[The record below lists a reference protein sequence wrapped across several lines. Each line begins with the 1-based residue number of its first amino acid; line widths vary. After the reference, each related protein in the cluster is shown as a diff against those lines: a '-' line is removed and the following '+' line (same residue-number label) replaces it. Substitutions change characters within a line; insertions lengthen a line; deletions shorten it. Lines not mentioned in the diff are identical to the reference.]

1 MLISYAVGQ
10 YFTNSFTDMIL
21 QQKRMPYLPLLLK
34 KEIYQRKL
42 KDVKQYAS
50 DYLTRQSS
58 LLDILK
64 ILYKEEINKHTQIP
78 VVKSQENK
86 ELLGTI

>member
-1 MLISYAVGQ
+1 
-10 YFTNSFTDMIL
+10 MIL